1 MRRRFSDFM
10 LGRYGPDQLYFALFV
25 IAILLGLLSSITRFY
40 ILSLLSYLVLIFAI
54 YRFFSRNIVKR
65 RAENDVFLRY
75 WGPVRYRFRR
85 FKERL
90 KSRKTHKFFKC
101 PKCGVLNRI
110 PRGKGK
116 IEITCPRC
124 GEKFIRK
131 S

>member
-40 ILSLLSYLVLIFAI
+40 ILSLLSYLILIFAR

-101 PKCGVLNRI
+101 PNCKNVLRV
-110 PRGKGK
+110 PKGKGK
-116 IEITCPRC
+116 IQITCPRC
-124 GEKFIRK
+124 GERFERK

>member
-101 PKCGVLNRI
+101 PNCKNVLRV
-110 PRGKGK
+110 PKGKGK
-116 IEITCPRC
+116 IQITCPRC
-124 GEKFIRK
+124 GERFKRK

>member
-75 WGPVRYRFRR
+75 WGPVRYSFRR

-101 PKCGVLNRI
+101 PNCKNVLRV
-110 PRGKGK
+110 PKGKGK
-116 IEITCPRC
+116 IQITCPRC
-124 GEKFIRK
+124 GERFERK

>member
-101 PKCGVLNRI
+101 PNCKNVLRV
-110 PRGKGK
+110 PKGKGK
-116 IEITCPRC
+116 IQITCPRC
-124 GEKFIRK
+124 GERFERK